1 MCSSINCKKIYF
13 LFKVCWIANC
23 EGITP
28 LWWYHVLI
36 GLFSGCLC
44 LWRCSLNY
52 ELWWATSEW
61 MRIIQQTRPLTQACL
76 CLIEIVL
83 IEPESDLTQVGEH
96 QLKTYCYIVSKLH
109 CLEKF
114 IWNNGDLELLSLI
127 FVTKL
132 YSYSSRSLAV
142 EGNNGL
148 LPSQL
153 GSLQYR

>member
-1 MCSSINCKKIYF
+1 MCSSLNCKKIYF
-13 LFKVCWIANC
+13 LFQVCWIAKMWRHYAFVMVSCFNWV
-23 EGITP
+23 IFR
-28 LWWYHVLI
+28 VLVSMKV
-36 GLFSGCLC
+36 LV
-44 LWRCSLNY
+44 
-52 ELWWATSEW
+52 ELWTLMSNFW
-61 MRIIQQTRPLTQACL
+61 MNENYQTRPLTHDCL
-76 CLIEIVL
+76 CLLEIVL
-83 IEPESDLTQVGEH
+83 IESDLTQLGKH

-153 GSLQYR
+153 GSLQHR